1 MDIPVE
7 IATLVMLGSMIFLM
21 MLGLPLAF
29 ITISIALVGAVVF
42 IGPNAL
48 PLVASRMY
56 TLIVEYTL
64 VAVPL
69 FILMSTF
76 MEKSGIARDLFDAM
90 SVWGNSI
97 PGGVGV
103 QTMVAAVFLAA
114 ITGIAGGELL
124 MLGLVALPQLLRLGY
139 NKHLSVGLICV
150 GGGLGTMI
158 PPSIILIFFALE
170 AGVDTGSLFLASFI
184 PGFMLAGFY
193 IIYIITV
200 CYLDPNKGPRRKEKD
215 LPPLNERVRLLK
227 KLAAPGL
234 IALWIM
240 VSIYGGIATVTETAA
255 TGALAAL
262 LIAYKRKKVNFNFL
276 KDCLTYTLSVTGRL
290 FWLTMGSTSLI
301 GVFSIMGGTKYLK
314 ELVLGLPFGAVGII
328 LTMMFILILLGMFM
342 DWIGILLLTSP
353 IFLPIIIQLGY
364 SPVWYGVLFSLNMQ
378 IGFVSP
384 PFGPACFYIKSV
396 APPNIS
402 LFDIF
407 RGVIPFIFLQILAV
421 TILVLYPDIV
431 LFLPS
436 LLRG

>member
-1 MDIPVE
+1 MYS
-7 IATLVMLGSMIFLM
+7 L
-21 MLGLPLAF
+21 
-29 ITISIALVGAVVF
+29 IT
-42 IGPNAL
+42 
-48 PLVASRMY
+48 
-56 TLIVEYTL
+56 EYTL

-124 MLGLVALPQLLRLGY
+124 MLGLVALPQLLRLNY
-139 NKHLSVGLICV
+139 DKHMSVGLICV

-170 AGVDTGSLFLASFI
+170 AGGPTGDLFLASFI
-184 PGFMLAGFY
+184 PGFMLALFY
-193 IIYIITV
+193 IIYIVTI
-200 CYLDPNKGPRRKEKD
+200 CYFDPSKGPTRKVED
-215 LPPLNERVRLLK
+215 LPPLGERIKLLK
-227 KLAAPGL
+227 KLIAPGL

-262 LIAYKRKKVNFNFL
+262 GIGIKRKKVNFKFL
-276 KDCLTYTLSVTGRL
+276 KECLSYTLSVTGRL

-301 GVFSIMGGTKYLK
+301 GVFSIMGGTAYLK
-314 ELVLGLPFGAVGII
+314 SLILGLPFEPIGIV
-328 LTMMFILILLGMFM
+328 LTMMGILVILGMFM

-353 IFLPIIIQLGY
+353 IFVPIIIQLGF
-364 SPVWYGVLFSLNMQ
+364 SPIWYGVLFSLNMQ
-378 IGFVSP
+378 VSFVSP

-396 APPNIS
+396 APPEIS
-402 LFDIF
+402 IFDIF
-407 RGVIPFIFLQILAV
+407 RGVLPFIVLQILAI
-421 TILVLYPDIV
+421 TILVLYPDIA

-436 LLRG
+436 LFNN

>member
-1 MDIPVE
+1 MEIPVE
-7 IATLVMLGSMIFLM
+7 TATLVMLGSMIFLM

-193 IIYIITV
+193 MIYIITV
-200 CYLDPNKGPRRKEKD
+200 CYFDPSKGPRRKEED

-314 ELVLGLPFGAVGII
+314 ELVLSLPFGAVGII

-436 LLRG
+436 LLKG

>member
-29 ITISIALVGAVVF
+29 ITLSIALVGAVVF

-255 TGALAAL
+255 TGALAAS

-301 GVFSIMGGTKYLK
+301 GVFSIMGGTRYLK
-314 ELVLGLPFGAVGII
+314 ELVLSLPFGAVGII

>member
-29 ITISIALVGAVVF
+29 ITLSIALVGAVVF

-314 ELVLGLPFGAVGII
+314 ELVLSLPFGAVGII

>member
-29 ITISIALVGAVVF
+29 ITLSIALVGAVVF

-314 ELVLGLPFGAVGII
+314 ELVLSLPFEAVGII

>member
-29 ITISIALVGAVVF
+29 ITLSIALVGAVVF

-301 GVFSIMGGTKYLK
+301 GVFSIMGGTRYLK
-314 ELVLGLPFGAVGII
+314 ELVLSLPFGAVGII

>member
-29 ITISIALVGAVVF
+29 ITLSIALVGAVVF

-262 LIAYKRKKVNFNFL
+262 IIAYKRKKVNFNFL

-301 GVFSIMGGTKYLK
+301 GVFSIMGGTRYLK
-314 ELVLGLPFGAVGII
+314 ELVLSLPFGAVGII

>member
-29 ITISIALVGAVVF
+29 ITLSIALVGAVVF